1 MKIIQGISASVR
13 EAEASVIERVRKK
26 LGIDVSVPV
35 SVYRK
40 SIDARKRSD
49 IKYVYS
55 FVIETA
61 DDIPNAVN
69 TCDYS
74 FSPEKAYKSARP
86 LVVGMGPAGLFC
98 AYILSLNGA
107 KPIIVERGKD
117 VDRRAED
124 VQKFWNGGAICPDS
138 NVQFGEGG
146 AGSFSDGKLVTRI
159 TDPRCRFV
167 LETFV
172 RFGADPDILK
182 NAKPH
187 VGTDILRNVVRNM
200 RKEIIRL
207 GGEVRFQTKLTGL
220 DLSENRINSV
230 FLNGERY
237 NCGICVLAVGNGARD
252 TYRMLLEQ
260 PLQIAPKPFS
270 VGFRMEHLQEDINH
284 AMYGVFAY
292 MLPAADYSFSKVF
305 DKAKGCAA
313 YTFCMCPGGYVINA
327 SSEPDGTVTNGMSY
341 HARDS
346 RNANAAMLASVSFD
360 SPQKGLDFQCK
371 LEQTAFR
378 LGNGK
383 APASLLK
390 DFLNDDTSKS
400 F

>member
-26 LGIDVSVPV
+26 LGLDVSVPV

-98 AYILSLNGA
+98 AYILALNGA

-124 VQKFWNGGAICPDS
+124 VQMFWNGGAICPDS

-187 VGTDILRNVVRNM
+187 VGTDILRKVVRNM

-260 PLQIAPKPFS
+260 PLQIAPKPIS
-270 VGFRMEHLQEDINH
+270 VGFRME
-284 AMYGVFAY
+284 
-292 MLPAADYSFSKVF
+292 P
-305 DKAKGCAA
+305 
-313 YTFCMCPGGYVINA
+313 
-327 SSEPDGTVTNGMSY
+327 
-341 HARDS
+341 
-346 RNANAAMLASVSFD
+346 
-360 SPQKGLDFQCK
+360 
-371 LEQTAFR
+371 
-378 LGNGK
+378 
-383 APASLLK
+383 
-390 DFLNDDTSKS
+390 
-400 F
+400 